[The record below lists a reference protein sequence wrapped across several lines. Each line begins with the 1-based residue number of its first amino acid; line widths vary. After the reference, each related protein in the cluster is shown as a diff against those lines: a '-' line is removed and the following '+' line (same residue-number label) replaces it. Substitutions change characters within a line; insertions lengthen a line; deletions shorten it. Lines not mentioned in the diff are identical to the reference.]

1 MTTPAEPF
9 PPWLPSARWQRALLP
24 GDVRGDG
31 SGGRS
36 PRDWF
41 VDVVGFLL
49 AVGIGLVVLADSW
62 DDHSTAMRW
71 VDVGVAIVACCS
83 LWWRRSH
90 PLAIALATGIPSC
103 VLGGPA
109 GAGLIAAFG
118 AIIRVPGRW
127 VALLTALGIVAAFT
141 YPALYPGTDDYVTEA
156 SFGLLLTLIVVG
168 WGLFVRVQRQLV
180 RSLRERMTQV
190 EEEQRLRVEQARDA
204 ERRRI
209 AAEMHDVLAHR
220 VALLSLHAGA
230 LEFRPDA
237 PPGEIAE
244 AAGVVRASARAALVD
259 LREVIGVLRGRD
271 DAPPEDG
278 APEPPQP
285 TLVQIPALVE
295 RSRAAGM
302 KVSCRIELG
311 EAQVGDALGR
321 TVYRIVQE
329 GLTNAHKHAP
339 ASAVEVTVG
348 AAGDE
353 LIVEVVSRRPVG
365 LSAPELP
372 GSGTGLIGLAERV
385 EIAGGRFDHG
395 PDAAGDFRLRAVLP
409 LEGQPR

>member
-1 MTTPAEPF
+1 MPT
-9 PPWLPSARWQRALLP
+9 ARWQRALLP
-24 GDVRGDG
+24 GDVRGRG
-31 SGGRS
+31 AGGRTA
-36 PRDWF
+36 RDWF
-41 VDVVGFLL
+41 VDVVCFLL
-49 AVGIGLVVLADSW
+49 AIGITAALLSDTW
-62 DDHSTAMRW
+62 DEHSVALRW
-71 VDVGVAIVACCS
+71 VECVSAVAACLA

-90 PLAIALATGIPSC
+90 PLAVALATGIPGC
-103 VLGGPA
+103 FLAGPA
-109 GAGLIAAFG
+109 GAAVIALFG
-118 AIIRVPGRW
+118 AVIRVPGRW
-127 VALLTALGIVAAFT
+127 VAAMTVIGLIAAFT
-141 YPALYPGTDDYVTEA
+141 YPALFPSKDDYVTEV
-156 SFGLLLTLIVVG
+156 SFGVLVTLIVVG
-168 WGLFVRVQRQLV
+168 WALFVRVQRQLV
-180 RSLRERMTQV
+180 HSLREQMTQV

-237 PPGEIAE
+237 SPEEIAE

-259 LREVIGVLRGRD
+259 LREVIGVLRERD
-271 DAPPEDG
+271 DAAADDG

-302 KVSCRIELG
+302 KVACRIELG
-311 EAQVGDALGR
+311 DAQVGDALGR

-339 ASAVEVTVG
+339 ASAVEVAIG
-348 AAGDE
+348 AADGE
-353 LIVEVVSRRPVG
+353 LVVEVVSRRPVG
-365 LSAPELP
+365 VSAPELP

-409 LEGQPR
+409 LEGSR